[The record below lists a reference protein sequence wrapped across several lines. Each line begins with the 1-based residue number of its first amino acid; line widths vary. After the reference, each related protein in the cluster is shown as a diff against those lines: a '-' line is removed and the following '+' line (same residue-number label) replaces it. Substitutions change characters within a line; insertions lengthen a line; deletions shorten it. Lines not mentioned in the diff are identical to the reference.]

1 MISHRQ
7 HSIRHG
13 MTICAAALL
22 LVAGSALPASAALI
36 TLVGNTNGSL
46 ATATV
51 DLVFNS
57 QTNTLTFSLLNTS
70 PFDAVVTGIGYDLPP
85 DGNASATGLDLF
97 AGNVTT
103 QPAGVTFTF
112 NNGALGNVPQFST
125 AVLDFGFLT
134 GSNFSGGN
142 PQTGLSTGLQASF
155 VVSGLS
161 FVGFTEQQIA
171 NAIFVRFQQVGPTG
185 ALSDVAH
192 TAVPEP
198 TTLLL
203 FGTGLVAAAARMRRP
218 RRRDQ
223 HTS

>member
-7 HSIRHG
+7 HSIRHN

-36 TLVGNTNGSL
+36 TVVGNTNGSL

-70 PFDAVVTGIGYDLPP
+70 PFDAVVTGVGYDLPP

-97 AGNVTT
+97 TGNVVT

-112 NNGALGNVPQFST
+112 NNGALGSVPQFPT

-134 GSNFSGGN
+134 SSNFSGGN
-142 PQTGLSTGLQASF
+142 PQTGLPTGLQASF

-161 FVGFTEQQIA
+161 FVGFTQQQIA
-171 NAIFVRFQQVGPTG
+171 DAIFVRFQQVGPTG

-192 TAVPEP
+192 TSAIPEP

-203 FGTGLVAAAARMRRP
+203 FGTGLVAAAARMRRT
-218 RRRDQ
+218 RR